1 MDVNVTRLSHW
12 AHREARAMLPVHR
25 CWIFCVGCIRQIDKL
40 QAPSSLTFYLKH
52 RSSS

>member
-1 MDVNVTRLSHW
+1 MDVNVTRRRSLGASRG
-12 AHREARAMLPVHR
+12 ADATSTLLLD
-25 CWIFCVGCIRQIDKL
+25 FCVGCIRQIDKL